1 MVIDRKN
8 QNRINELFCS
18 GKAAVL
24 HLHCFGYSIKK
35 GRFASFLWTA
45 NYVKKNVF
53 QKKKQI
59 RSKNIGKI
67 RGLSTFE
74 VERYTCT

>member
-8 QNRINELFCS
+8 QNRKNELFCS
-18 GKAAVL
+18 VKAAVL
-24 HLHCFGYSIKK
+24 HLHCYGYSITK
-35 GRFASFLWTA
+35 GRFASFLSIA

-59 RSKNIGKI
+59 RSKNIGKTK
-67 RGLSTFE
+67 GLSTFG
-74 VERYTCT
+74 VERPY